1 VGGAE
6 WVHWVFA
13 GVFAALTVFY
23 LIRLFVSQPG
33 TSARGVDVARGVMS
47 LGMVAM
53 MVPRVD
59 PLPRLSWQL
68 LFAMVAG
75 YVAIRLIQRWLRTG
89 LPWLAKPGG
98 HHELHLL
105 IGGVAMVYMF
115 VAMPGRQDPGAGVPQ
130 DPGAGVP
137 QDPGAGV
144 PQHMS
149 DMGHGM
155 DMAQTGASAFALT
168 VLTWVF
174 VGYFL
179 IFVVRLAA
187 RLAVPV
193 NTLAGMAASAA
204 LPGKGARGVVVS
216 PHLLGSTEVVMGI
229 GMSYMLLMML

>member
-23 LIRLFVSQPG
+23 LLRLFVSDPG
-33 TSARGVDVARGVMS
+33 TPARGVDVARGVMS

-53 MVPRVD
+53 MVPRID
-59 PLPRLSWQL
+59 PLPRLCWQL
-68 LFAMVAG
+68 LFGMVAG

-89 LPWLAKPGG
+89 RLWLVESSG

-105 IGGVAMVYMF
+105 IGSVAMVYMF
-115 VAMPGRQDPGAGVPQ
+115 VAMPGWPDPGAGGPQ
-130 DPGAGVP
+130 SAAAGLV
-137 QDPGAGV
+137 QDMG
-144 PQHMS
+144 

-155 DMAQTGASAFALT
+155 DMAQTGPSGPVFT
-168 VLTWVF
+168 VLIWMF

-187 RLAVPV
+187 RMAVPV
-193 NTLAGMAASAA
+193 NTLAGMAAGAA

-229 GMSYMLLMML
+229 GMSCMLLMML